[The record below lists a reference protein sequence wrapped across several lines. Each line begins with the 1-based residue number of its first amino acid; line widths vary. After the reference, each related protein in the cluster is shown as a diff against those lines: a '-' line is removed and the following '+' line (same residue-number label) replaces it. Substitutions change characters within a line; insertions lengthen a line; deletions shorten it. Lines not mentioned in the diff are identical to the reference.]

1 MTQAERNLLYAI
13 RNYARFRKQLYVAVA
28 SNNGGSI
35 NGSSYQPVG
44 VLSNN
49 SVGGGGIGGSGLQP
63 GIIPTAQTTLTSP
76 QVTPGSSGS
85 IALPG
90 AITPAPSGY
99 LNTMLQNIQV
109 YIDKENIDVLSTIL
123 KRYRGLLDG
132 DVVTP
137 LQVQNV
143 EQQLLAGRSTLLL
156 DQEQYLDA
164 LDAFKLII
172 GVPADLSIEMD
183 DSVLRPLMKQFRDSR
198 AIIEDEQAAVAE
210 ASALIPLAKAPRL
223 RAELLRMF
231 QESTLVRRTPFA
243 RTIRERWAA
252 WEKLS
257 DKELT
262 ARLED
267 LRKEVQK
274 LLDLE
279 ADRQKKEQVT
289 SPEEQARLRK
299 ANSERDLGNFK
310 RALRRYETA
319 YTDKGQPKKISAAA
333 DRQRIRLFQDVVSFW
348 QKTLVEAREDRW
360 AAVRTR
366 WPELPRCC
374 VSGVDLVKDDL
385 DRAETAAGQYAL
397 INRLD
402 LMNVRGQVVDSC
414 ARWRYSPM
422 PSWASSTLATI
433 STVIRPLQ
441 GLNR

>member
-1 MTQAERNLLYAI
+1 MAGQEAIREYTGQKTPEGASNGWAMNSGVGLSKLLPTGALLLLNFSNQTVFDFLNPKKTISGTTLNFSAVQPLLQGGGKAVTLEPLTQAERNLLYAI

-299 ANSERDLGNFK
+299 ANSERDLGNSSAPCAATRPPTQIKASRK
-310 RALRRYETA
+310 RLVPLLTA
-319 YTDKGQPKKISAAA
+319 SGSDCS
-333 DRQRIRLFQDVVSFW
+333 
-348 QKTLVEAREDRW
+348 
-360 AAVRTR
+360 RT
-366 WPELPRCC
+366 W
-374 VSGVDLVKDDL
+374 
-385 DRAETAAGQYAL
+385 
-397 INRLD
+397 
-402 LMNVRGQVVDSC
+402 
-414 ARWRYSPM
+414 
-422 PSWASSTLATI
+422 
-433 STVIRPLQ
+433 
-441 GLNR
+441 